1 MEQRKYIPAFP
12 TAKITVLAEDGQQ
25 PESSS
30 LEWPGMTLLDYFA
43 ANAMQ
48 GMLAAPM
55 GKFTHATYEEAAD
68 DAYAMADAML
78 TAREK

>member
-1 MEQRKYIPAFP
+1 MEQRKDIPAFP

-25 PESSS
+25 PEYSS
-30 LEWPGMTLLDYFA
+30 LEWPGMTLRDYFA

-48 GMLAAPM
+48 GLLASWGSHDVEDFREIA
-55 GKFTHATYEEAAD
+55 E
-68 DAYAMADAML
+68 DAYSAADAML